1 MTSASK
7 IYEEVKNSPEM
18 KKVYEQMSNEEKILS
33 DTAILNLLKE
43 FEENVLSKLE
53 KLKNKG

>member
-1 MTSASK
+1 MTASK